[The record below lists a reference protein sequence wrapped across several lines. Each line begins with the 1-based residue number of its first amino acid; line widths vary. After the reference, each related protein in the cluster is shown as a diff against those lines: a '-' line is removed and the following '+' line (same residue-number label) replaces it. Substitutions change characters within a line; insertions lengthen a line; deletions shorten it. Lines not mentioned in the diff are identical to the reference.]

1 METRKKPQAKN
12 QWKTPRLIIL
22 VRSNP
27 EEAVLSACKGGG
39 MTNTAPG
46 QNWNGCAQ
54 LDPCTAC
61 NVVALS

>member
-27 EEAVLSACKGGG
+27 EEAVLSACKGGS
-39 MTNTAPG
+39 MTNTAPE
-46 QNWNGCAQ
+46 QNWTGCQ
-54 LDPCTAC
+54 TDFPCAPC
-61 NVVALS
+61 NVFALS